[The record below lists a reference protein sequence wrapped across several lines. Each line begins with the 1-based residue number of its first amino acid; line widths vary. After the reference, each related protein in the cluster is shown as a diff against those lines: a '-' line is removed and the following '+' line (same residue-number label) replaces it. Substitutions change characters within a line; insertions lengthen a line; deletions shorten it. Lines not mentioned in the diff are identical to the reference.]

1 LLIICGALLV
11 APPCC
16 SGNADAQGSTEQVW
30 PTHEWQTSSP
40 EDEGM
45 DSAMLAKLVAFG
57 TTRSFDSLLI
67 ARHGRIVLDAY
78 YAPYTADIPHAINSS
93 TKAVIGTL
101 IAMAHKDGLLDRL
114 DHPMLDFFPG
124 RDIAN
129 VDDRKRAITV
139 QNLLDMTSGLEW
151 EEGTEGGRE
160 QSLIDLGRAKDW
172 TQFILDRPM
181 AHQPGEIFY
190 YNSGNPDLLSAII
203 TKLTRKRAAHYAQE
217 KLFGPLGIDPPF
229 WRRDPQGLTIGACCL
244 FLSPHDMAK
253 IGYLYLHHG
262 EWEGKQ
268 LLPQEWIEAVSHATI
283 NMHISRYPSLHYSNL
298 FWAIPDKHVYMAVGY
313 HCQLIM
319 VFPDADIVAAVTA
332 RNFCPFDTLADMIA
346 GAVKSKTALPANPD
360 GADQLAKAIAD
371 VATEKPTEV
380 RAAPG
385 LASAIS
391 GKIYNFPDSPLGIRS
406 LTLHLTDA
414 QPTYTIRVVYPDGF
428 TIGLDGP
435 IGLDGLYRKGPRT
448 DFGVRAAKGSWV
460 DDQTFLIDFQYVGA
474 GEQRRWSLRFD
485 GDKVTLSGKSKDG
498 RDISVDSA
506 PGG

>member
-1 LLIICGALLV
+1 
-11 APPCC
+11 
-16 SGNADAQGSTEQVW
+16 
-30 PTHEWQTSSP
+30 
-40 EDEGM
+40 
-45 DSAMLAKLVAFG
+45 
-57 TTRSFDSLLI
+57 
-67 ARHGRIVLDAY
+67 
-78 YAPYTADIPHAINSS
+78 
-93 TKAVIGTL
+93 
-101 IAMAHKDGLLDRL
+101 
-114 DHPMLDFFPG
+114 
-124 RDIAN
+124 
-129 VDDRKRAITV
+129 
-139 QNLLDMTSGLEW
+139 
-151 EEGTEGGRE
+151 
-160 QSLIDLGRAKDW
+160 
-172 TQFILDRPM
+172 
-181 AHQPGEIFY
+181 
-190 YNSGNPDLLSAII
+190 
-203 TKLTRKRAAHYAQE
+203 
-217 KLFGPLGIDPPF
+217 
-229 WRRDPQGLTIGACCL
+229 
-244 FLSPHDMAK
+244 
-253 IGYLYLHHG
+253 
-262 EWEGKQ
+262 
-268 LLPQEWIEAVSHATI
+268 
-283 NMHISRYPSLHYSNL
+283 
-298 FWAIPDKHVYMAVGY
+298 
-313 HCQLIM
+313 
-319 VFPDADIVAAVTA
+319 
-332 RNFCPFDTLADMIA
+332 MIA

-498 RDISVDSA
+498 RDISVDSE

>member
-16 SGNADAQGSTEQVW
+16 GGNADAQGSTEQVW

-253 IGYLYLHHG
+253 IGYLYLHMANG
-262 EWEGKQ
+262 RESSFCRRSGSR
-268 LLPQEWIEAVSHATI
+268 PSATRPSTC
-283 NMHISRYPSLHYSNL
+283 ISR
-298 FWAIPDKHVYMAVGY
+298 A
-313 HCQLIM
+313 
-319 VFPDADIVAAVTA
+319 
-332 RNFCPFDTLADMIA
+332 
-346 GAVKSKTALPANPD
+346 
-360 GADQLAKAIAD
+360 
-371 VATEKPTEV
+371 
-380 RAAPG
+380 
-385 LASAIS
+385 
-391 GKIYNFPDSPLGIRS
+391 
-406 LTLHLTDA
+406 
-414 QPTYTIRVVYPDGF
+414 IRVC
-428 TIGLDGP
+428 TIPTCSGP
-435 IGLDGLYRKGPRT
+435 SPTSTSTWRSDTI
-448 DFGVRAAKGSWV
+448 ASCSWCFPMP
-460 DDQTFLIDFQYVGA
+460 TSW
-474 GEQRRWSLRFD
+474 QR
-485 GDKVTLSGKSKDG
+485 
-498 RDISVDSA
+498 
-506 PGG
+506 